1 MIRPPPISPLFPYPP
16 LFRSRPSPP
25 YRQPLLE
32 ESLPM
37 TAQRLVVALTALNIA
52 LVASTFLSRTRPA
65 VAASEVASVLRG
77 RALEIVDDRG
87 RVRASIA
94 VLPADPAFKMP
105 DGTTG
110 YPETVLLRLRTSAGR
125 PNVKL
130 AATEDGAGLVL
141 GGDSDPTYAQLLA
154 RGDSTFLKLS
164 NKNGHVHLV
173 E

>member
-1 MIRPPPISPLFPYPP
+1 
-16 LFRSRPSPP
+16 
-25 YRQPLLE
+25 
-32 ESLPM
+32 M

-52 LVASTFLSRTRPA
+52 LVASSILSRTRPA
-65 VAASEVASVLRG
+65 VAASGVAPVLRG

-110 YPETVLLRLRTSAGR
+110 YPETVLLRLRSSAGR

-141 GGDSDPTYAQLLA
+141 GGDSDPTYAELMRTRENSIFQLTN
-154 RGDSTFLKLS
+154 S
-164 NKNGHVHLV
+164 
-173 E
+173 

>member
-1 MIRPPPISPLFPYPP
+1 
-16 LFRSRPSPP
+16 
-25 YRQPLLE
+25 
-32 ESLPM
+32 M
-37 TAQRLVVALTALNIA
+37 TAQRLVVALTGLNIA
-52 LVASTFLSRTRPA
+52 VVASTCFSRTQPA
-65 VAASEVASVLRG
+65 VATSEVAPVLRG

-130 AATEDGAGLVL
+130 GATEDGAGLVL
-141 GGDSDPTYAQLLA
+141 GGESDPMYAQILA

-164 NKNGHVHLV
+164 NKNGKVHLV
-173 E
+173 EP